1 MIPTPEGKKPNYITM
16 GILIMAILPFLV
28 GLVIVANIISGP
40 TAGPVNTTLQIPT
53 PTSIL
58 NQSTTQ
64 VMIPSSGVWVRVSY
78 AGAYIGLIGSNT
90 NQTEVSDTGDHIYPI
105 PTGENSISATV
116 QKIDSSENQIVLEVY
131 RNGVLFKNQ
140 TSTSPK
146 AIVEIQLD
154 YIKT

>member
-1 MIPTPEGKKPNYITM
+1 MIPSPEGKKPNYITI

-40 TAGPVNTTLQIPT
+40 TADPANTTPQIPT
-53 PTSIL
+53 PTSII

-64 VMIPSSGVWVRVSY
+64 AIIPSSGIWVRVSY
-78 AGAYIGLIGSNT
+78 AGAYIGLIGWYT

-105 PTGENSISATV
+105 PTGENSIFAAI

-131 RNGVLFKNQ
+131 RNGVLLKNQ
-140 TSTSPK
+140 TSNSPK

-154 YIKT
+154 YKT